1 MSLYQSLLIK
11 FIFLLVQKF
20 QLDVGFG
27 QDMDIL
33 IFVIFYRVDLQDFA
47 ASFWEN
53 YLIYW
58 FLNKIIILSEMN
70 VWIFNFTLE
79 KY

>member
-47 ASFWEN
+47 ASF
-53 YLIYW
+53 
-58 FLNKIIILSEMN
+58 
-70 VWIFNFTLE
+70 
-79 KY
+79 